1 MVFVSNTNDSTKRNV
16 SRCHSLS
23 GYSLLELMLTISVI
37 VFLSALA
44 APSFLSYQEQVR
56 FLHAVDN
63 VAKFAKTARTL
74 ALTMQQPMYF
84 IVNIHNDSCVA
95 LSEYESCDCNTLNSC
110 TSEHVL
116 QPRAQ
121 LSDDIWLST
130 TQNDSTKVIF
140 NSLGAVHF
148 GSSTTLTVSSPHY
161 SAKVTI
167 SSLGRV
173 KACSQQSL
181 RGIARC

>member
-1 MVFVSNTNDSTKRNV
+1 MVLVTNTNNNTKRNLTR
-16 SRCHSLS
+16 SRCFL
-23 GYSLLELMLTISVI
+23 GYSLLELMLAISL
-37 VFLSALA
+37 FTLLTAFA
-44 APSFLSYQEQVR
+44 APSFVTYREQVH
-56 FLHAVDN
+56 FLQAVDN
-63 VAKFAKTARTL
+63 IAQLAKTARTL
-74 ALTMQQPMYF
+74 ALTLQQPMYF

-95 LSEYESCDCNTLNSC
+95 LSEYEYCDCNTLNSC
-110 TSEHVL
+110 ASDHVL

-130 TQNDSTKVIF
+130 TQNHNTKVIF

-148 GSSTTLTVSSPHY
+148 GSSTTLTVSSSQY
-161 SAKVTI
+161 NAKVTI

-173 KACSQQSL
+173 KACSQQIL